1 MPRENGDAGQNPID
15 AFIQARL
22 ASEKLKP
29 SAEADRRTL
38 IRRVTLDLIGLAP
51 TSAETAAFIADNSP
65 DAYQKL
71 VDRLL
76 LSPQYAEKQAV
87 RWLDGVRYADTAGY
101 HSDSPRPAW
110 PYRDYVL
117 RAFRDNRPFDVFTR
131 EQLAGDLMPHAT
143 FEQKEASAYNRM
155 GRTSA
160 EGGVQPKEYL
170 AKYGAER
177 VRALSTNWLGATMGC
192 AECHNHKFDP
202 ILTKDFYAMKAFF
215 ADVKEKG
222 LVLDTGPDAFAPKMP
237 VYKPGREGKN
247 RRPRSADPNEKSA
260 LDKKADAMAD
270 ERREWEKSLL
280 THASAGDLAWK
291 FPIPVAVSAKRA
303 KLSVE
308 AAGWDENEQRANP
321 LVRRSRRPGPYCCER
336 TESG

>member
-1 MPRENGDAGQNPID
+1 M
-15 AFIQARL
+15 
-22 ASEKLKP
+22 
-29 SAEADRRTL
+29 
-38 IRRVTLDLIGLAP
+38 
-51 TSAETAAFIADNSP
+51 
-65 DAYQKL
+65 
-71 VDRLL
+71 
-76 LSPQYAEKQAV
+76 

-101 HSDSPRPAW
+101 HSDSPRPVW

-117 RAFRDNRPFDVFTR
+117 RAFRDNKPFDVFTR

-143 FEQKEASAYNRM
+143 FEEKEASAYNRM

-222 LVLDTGPDAFAPKMP
+222 LVLDTGTDAFAPKMP
-237 VYKPGREGKN
+237 VYKPGEKEKID
-247 RRPRSADPNEKSA
+247 ALDQQIQNEKSA
-260 LDKKADAMAD
+260 LDKKADALAD

-280 THASAGDLAWK
+280 THAAAGGLAWT
-291 FPIPVAVSAKRA
+291 FPIPAAVSAKSA

-308 AAGWDENEQRANP
+308 TAGWDENDQRAHP
-321 LVRRSRRPGPYCCER
+321 LVKKSGGPGLIVVSGPNPDNETYSVTLKPGAGRLDEPRNRGGHGRVARGRRYRAWLRSFHHQRNRRKLFARWPPRAEKHSVY
-336 TESG
+336 SGVQLGSAHQGISGDGSAGR